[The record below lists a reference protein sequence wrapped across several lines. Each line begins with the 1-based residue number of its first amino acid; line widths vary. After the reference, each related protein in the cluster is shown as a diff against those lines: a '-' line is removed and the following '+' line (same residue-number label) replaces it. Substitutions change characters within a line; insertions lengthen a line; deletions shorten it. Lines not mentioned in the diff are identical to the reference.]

1 MSKFRTGLWKGLLVA
16 VVVPVL
22 MVLAM
27 PVRALMLDKSESS
40 AAPSP
45 DTAVV
50 TGNVTAFGS
59 VPLPEVTVKGV
70 DEKGTI
76 LAMATTNPEGEFVM
90 RLPADAGRVVIV
102 PEGGEPTETV
112 AEAGGAVAVQSSVE
126 TVAEAGGAVAVQS
139 SVPANKVIGDTAP
152 GWWGGLSTTSK
163 AAVVGLPVAAA
174 GVGFAVAQGDDS
186 TPLASPAEP

>member
-112 AEAGGAVAVQSSVE
+112 AEAGGAVAVQSSV
-126 TVAEAGGAVAVQS
+126 
-139 SVPANKVIGDTAP
+139 PANKVIGDTAP

>member
-1 MSKFRTGLWKGLLVA
+1 MSRFKTGLWKGLLVA

-40 AAPSP
+40 PTPSA
-45 DTAVV
+45 DTALVS
-50 TGNVTAFGS
+50 GSVTAFGS

-70 DEKGTI
+70 DQHGTI
-76 LAMATTNPEGEFVM
+76 LAMATTNPDGEFIM
-90 RLPADAGRVVIV
+90 RLPADAGRVTVV
-102 PEGGEPTETV
+102 ADGAAPTQTV
-112 AEAGGAVAVQSSVE
+112 AKGGGAVAVKS
-126 TVAEAGGAVAVQS
+126 T
-139 SVPANKVIGDTAP
+139 VPANKVIGDTAP

-163 AAVVGLPVAAA
+163 AAVIGLPVAAA
-174 GVGFAVAQGDDS
+174 GVGYAVSDDSSS